1 MSSGGARREQMPSG
15 RMPPEGPP
23 AIPPR
28 FALPGT
34 PQVPAG
40 SLVTGPFGAEPGVTE
55 PACTAS
61 TPRQAGPVANG
72 SLRTPGGA
80 HGLAGASLR
89 LVPTAGASPQVESQ
103 PLPPATMAES
113 APQRGG
119 PPVPQPSDP
128 QPSDPQ
134 SADLVTGSSQ
144 ALVPERNIRLR
155 VAYDGTR
162 YFGWQVQAESPT
174 LQEVFE
180 RGVRVLTGQSVG
192 VLSAGRT
199 DSGVH
204 ALGQVVSV
212 LVRTPIPPSQFGR
225 ALQPHLP
232 PDVVVLDSCEVPP
245 AFHATFSA
253 RWKTYRYVIDN
264 SPVALPFTQNRA
276 WALRRPLDVPAMHEA
291 AQRLVGRHDFRCF
304 ETNWPNKATSVR
316 TIHDLRVYR
325 TALWGAWSR
334 MPPARSGSGCT
345 GTALADVPG
354 VSGAETFVCL
364 EVTADGFLY
373 NMVRS
378 ITGTLINVGRGRW
391 TAADIER
398 ILHRQNRSLAGSTA
412 PACGLYLVHVEYDTP
427 WPGTPAT
434 ADD

>member
-1 MSSGGARREQMPSG
+1 
-15 RMPPEGPP
+15 
-23 AIPPR
+23 
-28 FALPGT
+28 
-34 PQVPAG
+34 
-40 SLVTGPFGAEPGVTE
+40 
-55 PACTAS
+55 
-61 TPRQAGPVANG
+61 
-72 SLRTPGGA
+72 
-80 HGLAGASLR
+80 
-89 LVPTAGASPQVESQ
+89 
-103 PLPPATMAES
+103 MAES
-113 APQRGG
+113 APQSGG

-128 QPSDPQ
+128 DPSDPQSSDPQPSDPQ
-134 SADLVTGSSQ
+134 SSDPQSVDLVTVSAQ

-325 TALWGAWSR
+325 TALWGAWSP
-334 MPPARSGSGCT
+334 MPPARSGSGSM
-345 GTALADVPG
+345 GPALADVPG

-427 WPGTPAT
+427 WPGASAT
-434 ADD
+434 ADE